1 MPLDPHMADLAG
13 ELFGRMG
20 TIAVRKM
27 FGGGGIYCD
36 GVMFALIADDVLYLK
51 ADRQL
56 QPRFE
61 AEGMGP
67 FVYQGKSKP
76 VAMSYWRMPERL
88 LDDPDEALDWGRA
101 ALRAARD
108 VRTTRT
114 KAKPRG
120 MG

>member
-1 MPLDPHMADLAG
+1 MPLDPRLSELAE
-13 ELFGRMG
+13 ELFGALGR
-20 TIAVRKM
+20 ISVRNM
-27 FGGGGIYCD
+27 FGGGGVYCD
-36 GVMFALIADDVLYLK
+36 GVMFALIAYGVMYLK
-51 ADRQL
+51 ADRQS

-88 LDDPDEALDWGRA
+88 LDDPDEAVDWGRD

-108 VRTTRT
+108 VRTART

-120 MG
+120 KG